1 MEWTVPIH
9 PSIIHPFSPAIERN
23 SQVIIYLSVLPN
35 QGNGPTGFSA
45 LDVRHQHAHTE
56 YTYSVHTLYTHAECI
71 HQPTQKVQ
79 P

>member
-56 YTYSVHTLYTHAECI
+56 YILRTPTYPKGPALI
-71 HQPTQKVQ
+71 RGPT
-79 P
+79 